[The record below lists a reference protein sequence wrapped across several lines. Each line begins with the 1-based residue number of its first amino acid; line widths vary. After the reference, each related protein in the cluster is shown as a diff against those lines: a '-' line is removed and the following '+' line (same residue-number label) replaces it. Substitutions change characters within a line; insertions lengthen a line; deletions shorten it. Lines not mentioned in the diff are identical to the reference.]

1 LLVITPN
8 IPKKLE
14 NNLTVIQNQ
23 NIMAESS
30 IQTLYDNKD
39 TKCKNSEC
47 GHVMD
52 SHLNFKKLV
61 KLEFLCY
68 TVLNVE
74 QKEKNVN

>member
-52 SHLNFKKLV
+52 SHLNFKKV